1 MGEAEVIDVN
11 KVAAGTFYGVLVED
25 LLRRLDAPLSRGE
38 RVELIPTKGS
48 LKVMRIRREEVKE
61 NRPG

>member
-1 MGEAEVIDVN
+1 MIDGS
-11 KVAAGTFYGVLVED
+11 KVTTGMFHGMLVED
-25 LLRRLDAPLSRGE
+25 FLRRVDAPLSRGE
-38 RVELIPTKGS
+38 RVELIPTKGR

>member
-1 MGEAEVIDVN
+1 MIDGS
-11 KVAAGTFYGVLVED
+11 KVAAGMFHGMLVED
-25 LLRRLDAPLSRGE
+25 FLRRVDAPLSRGE
-38 RVELIPTKGS
+38 RVELIPTKGR